1 MTLEVNEE
9 TSSGT
14 GVRQPNESSSRAF
27 SHYHFKSS
35 HPPYLERTDQN
46 FNISKTII
54 SSTENTS
61 LLVVSTVPT
70 IRSDERSVGDNS
82 TRGLLQPILILIT
95 PWSIVILISSS
106 EVFSVRLF
114 DLIHQKVWKQTLKLK
129 PPRDRS
135 FR

>member
-1 MTLEVNEE
+1 MTLEVGGE

-14 GVRQPNESSSRAF
+14 GVRQPNESSSRTF
-27 SHYHFKSS
+27 SHYNFKSS

-95 PWSIVILISSS
+95 PWSIAILISSS